1 MIIRNATL
9 EDVPAIDEF
18 DVFAGKRENEAARGE
33 ILVAVIDDKIA
44 GYMTHNRS
52 FYSRPFIQF
61 VCVNPDFKKRGIAA
75 ALFDF
80 AERIY
85 IDTGDELIFVSTEDD
100 NEIMLH
106 FFEKYGWERSGVIHN
121 IQRQAEFVFV
131 KRLRNTDRE
140 LEYHPNLYKA

>member
-1 MIIRNATL
+1 MNIRKAKL
-9 EDVPAIDEF
+9 EDFPQIDAF
-18 DVFAGKRENEAARGE
+18 DVFARDRKEEIVKGE
-33 ILVAVIDDKIA
+33 VLVAVIDEKIA

-61 VCVNPDFKKRGIAA
+61 VCVNPEFKRRGVAL
-75 ALFDF
+75 ALFDY
-80 AERIY
+80 AEKIY
-85 IDTGDELIFVSTEDD
+85 RDADDELIFVSTEDD

-121 IQRQAEFVFV
+121 IQRQAEYVFI

-140 LEYHPNLYKA
+140 LEFHPNLYKA